1 MTANSPP
8 AANPPVK
15 TSCCVVGGGPAGM
28 VLAYLLAMDGVDVT
42 LLESHANFE
51 REFRGDTF
59 HASSMDLID
68 DLGLLD
74 KLNPLILSRLSQLAF
89 TTQSGKSLTMAKF
102 SGMKSR
108 FPYVAIVPQAE
119 FLTMLSEEAKNFPSF
134 KIQMQANVQSL
145 IEENGKI
152 VGVHYKK
159 DGQIHELRAD
169 LVVAADGRASRLRK
183 KAGIE
188 LKIEAP
194 PMDVLWFRLPHQTGD
209 DQQKDGVE
217 IRIGSGTMMVLL
229 GRGDYWQCGFIILK
243 GAYHDIRTAGLE
255 KFHQEIREL
264 LPDFL
269 HDRIKQI
276 DDWKKIA
283 VLAVQVGRV
292 EKWHRP
298 GLLLIGDAAHVMSP
312 IGGVGINYAIQD
324 AVAAYNYLSH
334 PLSSGSINDEDL
346 AAVQKRRE
354 WPTKVI
360 QGIQTMAQKRI
371 VKAAL
376 QTNKEFSFPLPLRII
391 SKLPLLNK
399 LPAWILAYGIRHE
412 TIEQHQS

>member
-1 MTANSPP
+1 MTNNSPP
-8 AANPPVK
+8 VANPAGK

-42 LLESHANFE
+42 LLESHADFA

-68 DLGLLD
+68 DLGLLE
-74 KLNPLILSRLSQLAF
+74 KLDPLILSRLNQLAF
-89 TTQSGKSLTMAKF
+89 TTRSGKSLTMAKF

-119 FLTMLSEEAKNFPSF
+119 FLTMLSEEAKSFPSF
-134 KIQMQANVQSL
+134 KIQMQANVQEL
-145 IEENGKI
+145 IEEGGEI

-159 DGQIHELRAD
+159 NDQVHELRAD

-188 LKIEAP
+188 LITEAP
-194 PMDVLWFRLPHQTGD
+194 PMDVLWFRLPHRTGD
-209 DQQKDGVE
+209 DEQKDGVE

-229 GRGDYWQCGFIILK
+229 GRGDYWQCGFIVLK
-243 GAYHDIRTAGLE
+243 GAYHDIRGAGLG
-255 KFHQEIREL
+255 KFHQEIKEL
-264 LPDFL
+264 LPVFL
-269 HDRIKQI
+269 HDRIKEI

-292 EKWHRP
+292 NKWHRP
-298 GLLLIGDAAHVMSP
+298 GFLLIGDAAHVMSP

-334 PLSSGSINDEDL
+334 PLSSGSVTDENL

-376 QTNKEFSFPLPLRII
+376 QTNEEFTFPLPLRII

-399 LPAWILAYGIRHE
+399 LPAWVLAYGVRHE
-412 TIEQHQS
+412 TIEKRKS